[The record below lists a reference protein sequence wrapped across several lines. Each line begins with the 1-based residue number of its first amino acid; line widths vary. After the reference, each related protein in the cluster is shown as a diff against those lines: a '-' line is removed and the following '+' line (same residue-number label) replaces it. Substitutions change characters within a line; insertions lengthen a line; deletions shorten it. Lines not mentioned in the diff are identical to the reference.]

1 LVKRP
6 KSYLSFI
13 KVIFEQHDIN
23 ITPEMNKIIRLT
35 GYLVNQ
41 KYMNEAEKLLKIKED
56 KNLISFI
63 KSFDKGCN
71 NYSHSHFNKIAKT
84 ALFKKLF
91 FFFNSTLKE
100 ERAKLNV
107 LKEQNLDNFNTE
119 GLETEN
125 YTIAIKNLK
134 KFKVMETNPDI
145 YLKKIEEILSI
156 VKPS

>member
-1 LVKRP
+1 
-6 KSYLSFI
+6 
-13 KVIFEQHDIN
+13 
-23 ITPEMNKIIRLT
+23 
-35 GYLVNQ
+35 
-41 KYMNEAEKLLKIKED
+41 MNEAEKLLKIKED

-91 FFFNSTLKE
+91 IFFNSTLKE

-125 YTIAIKNLK
+125 YKIAIKNLK